1 MIRTEIVETTLGKVQ
16 GYIEKGIKIF
26 KGIPYA
32 APPIGNLRFSPPIPR
47 EPWSDIFMADKFGS
61 IAPQPPF
68 VSVSKQLKH
77 SEAECLNLNIWT
89 PGIDQKKRPVMFWI
103 HGGGFMYESS
113 ADRKIDGSAL
123 ALKGNVIVVSINYRL
138 GPLGFLYIPG
148 ITANVG
154 MLDQI
159 AALKWVRDNIRIFGG
174 DPNNVTI
181 FGESAGATA
190 VVSLL
195 AMPAAKGL
203 FHRAIV
209 QSYCVYY
216 VSNQER
222 GSKEFISKL
231 GFHIKDIKSL
241 QKLPVN
247 KLIDT
252 FAEFME
258 DVNQRDEVES
268 FVPVIDDKT
277 LPEYPLKAVSEGFSR
292 DIPLLIGTNK
302 DEMTINYYFLSSIPK
317 INDDELLNSVC
328 KVLRKLGQNESKAK
342 QMIKVY
348 KDENRGIALQDILYR
363 FLTDLWYRII
373 SIRLAEAQSN
383 YQPHTFMYLFTWSS
397 PDKDGTLGATH
408 TLEIPFIFGTLN
420 KPNMDS
426 WTGKGKK
433 ANNLS
438 DKMMKCWIAFAHTGN
453 PNHKDIPKWPAYE
466 VENRATMNMGKKFKI
481 LNAPFD
487 KERAAWDGIHLS

>member
-1 MIRTEIVETTLGKVQ
+1 MIRTEVVETTLGKVQ
-16 GYIEKGIKIF
+16 GYIEEGIQIF

-32 APPIGNLRFSPPIPR
+32 APPIGDLRFSPPAPR
-47 EPWSDIFMADKFGS
+47 EPWSKLFMANNFGS
-61 IAPQPPF
+61 IAPQPPYF
-68 VSVSKQLKH
+68 SVSKRLKQ
-77 SEAECLNLNIWT
+77 SEGECLNLNIWT
-89 PGIDQKKRPVMFWI
+89 PGIDHKKRPVMFWI
-103 HGGGFMYESS
+103 HRGGFMYESS
-113 ADRKIDGSAL
+113 AEEKIDSLAL
-123 ALKGNVIVVSINYRL
+123 ARKGNVVVVSINYRL

-159 AALKWVRDNIRIFGG
+159 AALKWVNDNISIFGG

-203 FHRAIV
+203 FHRAIA

-231 GFHIKDIKSL
+231 GFHVMDIKSL
-241 QKLPVN
+241 QKVPVN
-247 KLIDT
+247 KIIDT

-258 DVNQRDEVES
+258 GVVQRDEVES

-277 LPEYPLKAVSEGFSR
+277 LPEYPLNAVSKGFSR

-302 DEMTINYYFLSSIPK
+302 DEMTINYLFLSSIPK
-317 INDDELLNSVC
+317 INDDELLNSVL
-328 KVLRKLGQNESKAK
+328 KVLNRLGHNESKAK
-342 QMIKVY
+342 KMIKVY
-348 KDENRGIALQDILYR
+348 KDENQGIPLQDILFK

-373 SIRLAEAQSN
+373 SIRLAEAQSK
-383 YQPHTFMYLFTWSS
+383 YQQNTFMYLFTWPS
-397 PDKDGTLGATH
+397 PDMEGKLGAPH
-408 TLEIPFIFGTLN
+408 SLEIPFVFGTLT
-420 KPNMDS
+420 KPKMDS
-426 WTGKGKK
+426 WTGKGKEVD
-433 ANNLS
+433 NLS
-438 DKMMKCWIAFAHTGN
+438 DKMMECWIAFAHTGN
-453 PNHKDIPKWPAYE
+453 PNHDDIPEWPPYE
-466 VENRATMNMGKKFKI
+466 VENRATMFMGTEFKI
-481 LNAPFD
+481 VNAPFI
-487 KERAAWDGIHLS
+487 RNA